1 MCILLGTEDAE
12 DFILLVNGLAKI
24 PSLLLIPP
32 VAVGVSEST
41 LHTRGIL
48 ITSVLEADRRCQLG
62 KDPAPG
68 HE

>member
-1 MCILLGTEDAE
+1 
-12 DFILLVNGLAKI
+12 VNGLAEV

-41 LHTRGIL
+41 LHTRGVL

-62 KDPAPG
+62 KDPAPRTR
-68 HE
+68 